1 MKIKYDEETDA
12 IFFILSEKKIVE
24 SEEITKGV
32 IVDYDDKDQLTS
44 IEILNFRSRKEEL
57 NIPRELKVA
66 SYFVA

>member
-1 MKIKYDEETDA
+1 MKIKYDEETDS

-57 NIPRELKVA
+57 NIPIELKLA
-66 SYFVA
+66 S

>member
-1 MKIKYDEETDA
+1 MMKKPMLFSL
-12 IFFILSEKKIVE
+12 FFQNKKIVE

-57 NIPRELKVA
+57 NIPIELKLV
-66 SYFVA
+66 S

>member
-12 IFFILSEKKIVE
+12 IFFILSDKKIVE

-57 NIPRELKVA
+57 NIPIELKLV
-66 SYFVA
+66 S

>member
-44 IEILNFRSRKEEL
+44 IEVLNFRSRNEEL
-57 NIPRELKVA
+57 NIPIELKLV
-66 SYFVA
+66 S